1 MLLYNEVDIFRVM
14 MALNYVLI
22 LPGVGSVH
30 VPTGKLFDV
39 QCYQIKSIIKK
50 RSGDRISS
58 QSFSAEKV

>member
-1 MLLYNEVDIFRVM
+1 M

-39 QCYQIKSIIKK
+39 QCYQIKSIIK